1 VTSPTISPE
10 LPAVPLYLTDIRQQ
24 PESLQQQLDSR
35 LDSEAAA
42 LLRRLPGFDRIILTG
57 MGASLHAQYP
67 PFLALASAGLPAWQ
81 IETSELLGE
90 AAGLITPNTL
100 LWVTSQSG
108 RSAEIT
114 ALLDRISG
122 LRPAV
127 LGFTNDP
134 ESPLAES
141 ADAVIE
147 LHSGTE
153 QAVGTRSYVNSLAA
167 HARATASALGRE
179 TPAEFSEA
187 ASRLAGYL
195 SHWDEHV
202 AAWDTAVNEPILF
215 AIGRGASLAAVRTG
229 ALIIKEAAKTPIEA
243 MSTPQFRHGPLEMA
257 DMRICVVVLP
267 GSRADAPLNE
277 RLAADLVVFGANAV
291 TLAHRGEGSGPQLPD
306 LTSDE
311 ARPLG
316 EILPFQLLSI
326 VLAERLGY
334 VPGAFG
340 KIGKV
345 TTTL

>member
-1 VTSPTISPE
+1 VASSTISPE

-24 PESLQQQLDSR
+24 PESLQQQLDSA
-35 LDSEAAA
+35 LDSEAVR
-42 LLRRLPGFDRIILTG
+42 LLGQLPGFDRIVLTG

-67 PFLALASAGLPAWQ
+67 PFLALASAGLPVWQ
-81 IETSELLGE
+81 METSELLGE
-90 AAGLITPNTL
+90 AAGLITSNTL

-114 ALLDRISG
+114 ALLERVSAS
-122 LRPAV
+122 RPAV
-127 LGFTNDP
+127 LGFTNDAA
-134 ESPLAES
+134 SPLAES

-167 HARATASALGRE
+167 HARAAATALGRK

-187 ASRLAGYL
+187 ALKLASYL
-195 SHWDEHV
+195 SHWDEHL
-202 AAWDTAVNEPILF
+202 ADLRAAVNEPILF

-243 MSTPQFRHGPLEMA
+243 MSAPQFRHGPLEMA
-257 DMRICVVVLP
+257 DARVCVVVLP
-267 GSRADAPLNE
+267 GSSLDAPLNE
-277 RLAADLVVFGANAV
+277 RLAADLAAFGANAV
-291 TLAHRGEGSGPQLPD
+291 TLTRQGAGRGPVQPD
-306 LTSDE
+306 LTTDE

-326 VLAERLGY
+326 VLAERGGY

-340 KIGKV
+340 KIEKV